1 MTGDPGDDR
10 IGVLNVNH
18 PGNVQRRD
26 ARRVAEVR
34 RAYLSV
40 LPEASPGLTI
50 AEAERRLIPLLPAD
64 LFPDG
69 VKAGWWAKAIQL
81 DLEAR
86 GIIVREPVR
95 PLRLH
100 RRPEAHDFSPATP

>member
-1 MTGDPGDDR
+1 MADERNSDR
-10 IGVLNVNH
+10 IALRNINH
-18 PGNVQRRD
+18 PGSVQRLD
-26 ARRVAEVR
+26 ALRVAEVR
-34 RAYLSV
+34 RAYLTV
-40 LPEASPGLTI
+40 LPDAAPGLTI
-50 AEAERRLIPLLPAD
+50 AEAERRLIPLLPAG

-86 GIIVREPVR
+86 GVIVREPVR

-100 RRPEAHDFSPATP
+100 RLPEAQSFSPATP

>member
-1 MTGDPGDDR
+1 MADERTSDR
-10 IGVLNVNH
+10 IALRNINH
-18 PGNVQRRD
+18 PGSVQRLD
-26 ARRVAEVR
+26 AERVAEVR

-40 LPEASPGLTI
+40 LPDASPGLTI
-50 AEAERRLIPLLPAD
+50 AEAEKRLIPLLPPG
-64 LFPDG
+64 LFPNG

-86 GIIVREPVR
+86 GVIVREAVR

-100 RRPEAHDFSPATP
+100 RLPQAQTFSPATP